1 MSADHKFITDPK
13 SGFDQHKESVDDDTI
28 DIDVELY
35 GRSTVL
41 GETENKDIVNQ
52 DESFM
57 NIDSAECG
65 LEEPAWSNRIC

>member
-1 MSADHKFITDPK
+1 MQWRI
-13 SGFDQHKESVDDDTI
+13 Q
-28 DIDVELY
+28 
-35 GRSTVL
+35 